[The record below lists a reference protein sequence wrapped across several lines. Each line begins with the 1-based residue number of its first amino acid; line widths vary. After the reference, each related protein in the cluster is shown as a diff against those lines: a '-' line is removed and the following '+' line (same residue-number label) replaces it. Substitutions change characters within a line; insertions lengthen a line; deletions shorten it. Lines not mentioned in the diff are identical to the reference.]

1 MHFLVWIDLG
11 YLLLLWLLVHDLGRP
26 NRQMNPRKILLQYQK
41 KTNKTK
47 QSEIAYIL
55 QVTKTPLVTI
65 RMTKC
70 YQEACLFLTLRFG
83 IACPVE

>member
-26 NRQMNPRKILLQYQK
+26 NRQMNPRVSK